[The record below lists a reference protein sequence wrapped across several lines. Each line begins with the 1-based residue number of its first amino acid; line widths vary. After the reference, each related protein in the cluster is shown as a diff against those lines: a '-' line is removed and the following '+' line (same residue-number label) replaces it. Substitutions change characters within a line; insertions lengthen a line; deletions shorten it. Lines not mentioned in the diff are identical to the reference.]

1 MLTKE
6 SLWSL
11 EEYSNRREE
20 FRQKVLDYKKV
31 RRIQLG
37 DHLYLMFEDETTIK
51 YQIQEMLRIEKIFD
65 SSGIQDEL
73 DAYNPLIP
81 DGDNLKC
88 TMLIQYEDPEERKE
102 WLSKLVGVEDKV
114 WLQVGD
120 NEKIFPIADED
131 MERTREE
138 KTSSVHFLR
147 YQLSTEQIAALEAG
161 ASLRA
166 GVQHDAY
173 PCGDTI
179 IQDDVCLLYT
189 SPSPRDS

>member
-65 SSGIQDEL
+65 S
-73 DAYNPLIP
+73 
-81 DGDNLKC
+81 
-88 TMLIQYEDPEERKE
+88 
-102 WLSKLVGVEDKV
+102 
-114 WLQVGD
+114 
-120 NEKIFPIADED
+120 
-131 MERTREE
+131 
-138 KTSSVHFLR
+138 
-147 YQLSTEQIAALEAG
+147 
-161 ASLRA
+161 
-166 GVQHDAY
+166 
-173 PCGDTI
+173 
-179 IQDDVCLLYT
+179 
-189 SPSPRDS
+189 